1 MTLPIGPGPP
11 RRQFQ
16 QRFVDFARQH
26 EWFGKTFNA
35 ITFSRSR
42 KVVSYFEPFLP
53 KQGRLLDI
61 GAGTGHV
68 AVLLQGPDR
77 TVIGCDIMN
86 LLMLPLPYVL
96 ADGGQ
101 LPFLDAS
108 FEAALLITVLHHVSK
123 SFHSRFL
130 VEAARVLKPGGAL
143 IVMEDTFHGAV
154 ERAVTKF
161 SDSVMNG
168 EFAGHPHANRTLAE
182 WVDLM
187 NQAGFHVQH
196 QVEQVAWY
204 GTFRMR
210 HGIAVGVRK

>member
-1 MTLPIGPGPP
+1 VTPPIGPGPT

-16 QRFVDFARQH
+16 QRFVDFARRH
-26 EWFGKTFNA
+26 KWFGRAFNA

-42 KVVSYFEPFLP
+42 KVVSYFEAFLP

-68 AVLLQGPDR
+68 ATLLQTPER
-77 TVIGCDIMN
+77 SVIGCDIIN

-101 LPFLDAS
+101 LPFLCGS
-108 FEAALLITVLHHVSK
+108 FDTALLVTVLHHVPK
-123 SFHSRFL
+123 SLHDRFL
-130 VEAARVLKPGGAL
+130 SEAARILRPGGTL
-143 IVMEDTFHGAV
+143 IVMEDTFHGVV
-154 ERAVTKF
+154 ERDVTIF

-182 WVDLM
+182 WVAIM
-187 NQAGFHVQH
+187 TEAGFDVQR
-196 QVEQVAWY
+196 QVEHVAWY
-204 GTFRMR
+204 GVFRMR
-210 HGIAVGVRK
+210 HGIIVGVRK

>member
-1 MTLPIGPGPP
+1 
-11 RRQFQ
+11 
-16 QRFVDFARQH
+16 
-26 EWFGKTFNA
+26 
-35 ITFSRSR
+35 
-42 KVVSYFEPFLP
+42 
-53 KQGRLLDI
+53 LLDI

-68 AVLLQGPDR
+68 AVLLQGPGR

-143 IVMEDTFHGAV
+143 IVMEDTFHSAV
-154 ERAVTKF
+154 ERAICKF
-161 SDSVMNG
+161 SDSIMNV
-168 EFAGHPHANRTLAE
+168 EFTGHPHANRTLAE

-187 NQAGFHVQH
+187 TQAGFHVQH
-196 QVEQVAWY
+196 QVEHVAWY